1 MYRVI
6 PVALAVAFMAAG
18 SPMQPS
24 ADLDVRLSKPSAAAL
39 YRVSMH
45 PMVDQPGINQ
55 IHDWE
60 IEITTDTGKPVPNAH
75 IGFSGGM
82 PEHHHGFPTNPH
94 VTESLGNGRYV
105 LGGVKFSMTGWW
117 QMKLD
122 IKAPQGRDTVTFNTV
137 ILDPAPAPL
146 QAGRQ

>member
-1 MYRVI
+1 MYRVTV
-6 PVALAVAFMAAG
+6 VALGLAFMAG
-18 SPMQPS
+18 CSLMQPP
-24 ADLDVRLSKPSAAAL
+24 ADLDVRVSKPSVAAL

-60 IEITTDTGKPVPNAH
+60 IEITTDTGKPVSNAN

-82 PEHHHGFPTNPH
+82 PEHHHGFPTTPR
-94 VTESLGNGRYV
+94 VTEALGNGRYV

-117 QMKLD
+117 QMNLD
-122 IKAPQGRDTVTFNTV
+122 IKAPQGSDTVTFNTV
-137 ILDPAPAPL
+137 VLDSVPAPI